1 MTAPVSVSETEL
13 AVLKVLWDQPR
24 TTVRDLMT
32 TLKSQGRTWAYTTV
46 QTLLSRLEAKACVG
60 IDRTGGTHL
69 YSASVT
75 RDGFLRQRLDDLAD
89 SVCEGVSSPLMLAL
103 VEGRRFAP
111 EEIEQFRKLIDRLE
125 SESADPAEGHP

>member
-1 MTAPVSVSETEL
+1 MTAPASVSETEL

-46 QTLLSRLEAKACVG
+46 QTLLSRLEAKACVD

-69 YSASVT
+69 YSAAVT
-75 RDGFLRQRLDDLAD
+75 RDGFLRRRLDDLAD

-125 SESADPAEGHP
+125 SESADQMEGRP